1 MLSISESEFNEN
13 KPMWSV
19 TMGDESKIELVTGGE
34 LKEVEYSERY
44 DYIS

>member
-1 MLSISESEFNEN
+1 MSEAEFNEH

-19 TMGDESKIELVTGGE
+19 TMGDESKIELVSGGE
-34 LKEVEYSERY
+34 SKEVEYSERH